1 MNSHDADTT
10 GPSFPGGPQLTLAAP
25 PQRGWLTFR
34 RTFDTIL
41 SRYLVESLQSI
52 RGAFDDYRDSV
63 DELPGRTQLVTL
75 DEHLGLCL
83 DLLTTAPSLS
93 PPRTEFRPDR
103 HQVVELLARLQQ
115 ATDRVVEFTASTE
128 QLRGLEPGS
137 SDWNQACTGLVE
149 LLARVEEPLRQR
161 RELR

>member
-1 MNSHDADTT
+1 MTSRNTDTAE
-10 GPSFPGGPQLTLAAP
+10 PSLSGGPQLKLAVP
-25 PQRGWLTFR
+25 PQRGWFTFR

-41 SRYLVESLQSI
+41 SRYLLESLKVI

-63 DELPGRTQLVTL
+63 DDLPGRTQLVTL

-103 HQVVELLARLQQ
+103 HRVVELLGRLQQ
-115 ATDRVVEFTASTE
+115 ATDRLVEFTASTE
-128 QLRGLEPGS
+128 QLRALEPGS
-137 SDWNQACTGLVE
+137 SDWNHACTGLAE
-149 LLARVEEPLRQR
+149 LLASVEEPLRQR